1 MASKAQKAAPSHAGL
16 PNNEPAERAVLGSI
30 LLDNAVFGQA
40 AALSND
46 DFALEKHRRIWRA
59 MQTLHEKNRP
69 FMIDEMRRSIPKHA
83 TLSVIRRIHSVQLE
97 IRRST
102 LEKE

>member
-1 MASKAQKAAPSHAGL
+1 VKKSAVTISPQCWKLL
-16 PNNEPAERAVLGSI
+16 P
-30 LLDNAVFGQA
+30 
-40 AALSND
+40 
-46 DFALEKHRRIWRA
+46 
-59 MQTLHEKNRP
+59 
-69 FMIDEMRRSIPKHA
+69 DEMRRSIPKHA